1 MKKAFT
7 LLELMIAIAVL
18 VTLMGL
24 VFRINIAGANT
35 KKRTE
40 TVMRMQKLENCISG
54 YYAAFGSYP
63 PVKLHQSRNIYLE
76 TNKHGIQ
83 QEEENKNIWGNE
95 AEAWRQVKAACSAQ
109 PVGCRFPFASRRA
122 RKIFE
127 VSEELKARV
136 EADKYDSLSQDQKDK
151 LLAGFDDGFTENEGR
166 FDASKTEW
174 GDIQIFRYGLM
185 SYLLPRYL
193 VMMGNDG
200 IDYEAYA
207 QWTDNNDMPCDALT
221 GRKFNRWNN
230 VQTSAYED
238 ESLDPE
244 SRDYARVANIPSQA
258 VCARWMPNLEKICTA
273 NYDVKLFGINI
284 WDKQRPELR
293 VDNPNIEIFSPNGRE
308 SDSTAGGYILDGITV
323 TDGWGNEFYYYS
335 PAPYQRYILWSA
347 GDDGKTFPPWIDRT
361 ILEKESAEANKI
373 VGKWVKD
380 DIIHLSN

>member
-24 VFRINIAGANT
+24 VFRLNITGANT

-76 TNKHGIQ
+76 TNIHGIQ
-83 QEEENKNIWGNE
+83 RDEENTDIWSDE
-95 AEAWRQVKAACSAQ
+95 SSAWRQVEPACRAQ
-109 PVGCRFPFASRRA
+109 PVGCRFPFPSRMR

-136 EADKYDSLSQDQKDK
+136 EADKVGSLGEDRREK
-151 LLAGFDDGFTENEGR
+151 LLAGFDDGFSQNEGR
-166 FDASKTEW
+166 FDSSMTKWE
-174 GDIQIFRYGLM
+174 DIQIFKYGLM

-200 IDYEAYA
+200 IDYGAYA
-207 QWTDNNDMPCDALT
+207 QWTDNNAMPCDALT
-221 GRKFNRWNN
+221 GEKFDRWNKI
-230 VQTSAYED
+230 QTSAYED
-238 ESLDPE
+238 EELDQG

-258 VCARWMPNLEKICTA
+258 VCARWMPNLSKICTA
-273 NYDVKLFGINI
+273 NYNIKLFGIDI
-284 WDKQRPELR
+284 WDSVKPELR
-293 VDNPNIEIFSPNGRE
+293 VDNPNIEIFSPNGRD
-308 SDSTAGGYILDGITV
+308 SDSTAGGYILDGVTV
-323 TDGWGNEFYYYS
+323 KDGWDREFYYYS
-335 PAPYQRYILWSA
+335 PAPYQRYTLWSA
-347 GDDGKTFPPWIDRT
+347 GENGKTFPPWIDRT
-361 ILEKESAEANKI
+361 ILGNEGSDANVM
-373 VGKWVKD
+373 VGNWLSD
-380 DIIHLSN
+380 DIIHLNH